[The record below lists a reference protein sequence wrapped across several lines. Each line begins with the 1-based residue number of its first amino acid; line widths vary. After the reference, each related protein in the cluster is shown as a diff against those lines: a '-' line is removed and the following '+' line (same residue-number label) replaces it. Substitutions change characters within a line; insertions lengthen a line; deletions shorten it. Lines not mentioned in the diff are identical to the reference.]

1 MAHHTSENDWEEAT
15 MPSHTIVVN
24 MLLLGFVLFLISA
37 CGESPQGDTN
47 PTNVALALGGE
58 NCEFYLGAV
67 EGALK
72 KVQGITA
79 VDLKSQKHKALITTD
94 GSLSPSTV
102 ADAVDGLSGEGWECE
117 AEVEK

>member
-1 MAHHTSENDWEEAT
+1 MTSK
-15 MPSHTIVVN
+15 TIFCKTC
-24 MLLLGFVLFLISA
+24 MLGTVIFLICG
-37 CGESPQGDTN
+37 CGESPKEDSH
-47 PTNVALALGGE
+47 PTQVTLALGGE

-67 EGALK
+67 AEALK
-72 KVQGITA
+72 KVKGSKD
-79 VDLKSQKHKALITTD
+79 VDVKTQKHQALVTTD

>member
-1 MAHHTSENDWEEAT
+1 

-47 PTNVALALGGE
+47 PTKVALALGGE

-72 KVQGITA
+72 N